1 MALEKEIE
9 SPDFVL
15 IRKMCNEDVETVA
28 ELDKKCFPTPWTVS
42 AYYTEVHNPSAYYII
57 AEQNGVVIGFAGMW
71 CIMDEA
77 HITTIGVEPE
87 LRGRKIGELV
97 LVSLLDEALNRGVHR
112 ATLEVRRTNTVAQNL
127 YAKYGFKTMAVRK
140 GYYGNNNEDAF
151 VMWTDDMCEPDFL
164 RLLRQRKDELEA
176 YH

>member
-1 MALEKEIE
+1 M
-9 SPDFVL
+9 V
-15 IRKMCNEDVETVA
+15 
-28 ELDKKCFPTPWTVS
+28 
-42 AYYTEVHNPSAYYII
+42 
-57 AEQNGVVIGFAGMW
+57 GFAGMW

-97 LVSLLDEALNRGVHR
+97 LASLLEEALDRGVHR

-140 GYYGNNNEDAF
+140 GYYGNNNEDAL
-151 VMWTDDMCEPDFL
+151 VMWTEDMCEPDFL